1 MGTKQLEERIMAG
14 RADQDRVR
22 SGFGRQS
29 GIAGVVDEAIFLFRT
44 DRLLR
49 VAAIAFCG
57 LMLFLVG
64 LVAGRLAFSTT
75 TVESAPGGDTV
86 IITRTQADEYQQ
98 MGMAL
103 EQAESELAVS
113 QGTAAFHETQATTLA
128 DEVSRL
134 HSQLSQAQLER
145 DLIVSVYEECAERLY
160 PRECIKNAQPELD
173 GFLAELYSDQG

>member
-1 MGTKQLEERIMAG
+1 MGTKPLADRVVAG

-22 SGFGRQS
+22 SGFGRQP
-29 GIAGVVDEAIFLFRT
+29 GVAGLVDEAIFLVRT
-44 DRLLR
+44 DRVLR
-49 VAAIAFCG
+49 VAMISFCG
-57 LMLFLVG
+57 LVLFLVG
-64 LVAGRLAFSTT
+64 LVAGRLAFSST
-75 TVESAPGGDTV
+75 TVESAPRDDTV
-86 IITRTQADEYQQ
+86 VITRAQADEFQQ
-98 MGMAL
+98 MGMEL

-113 QGTAAFHETQATTLA
+113 QGTAAFHETQAATLA

-134 HSQLSQAQLER
+134 HSRLSQALLER